1 MRIKITKREEG
12 SIPSE
17 SVVTIP
23 TARGAEVVVVH
34 HTQATDDSVE
44 AGFIGEK
51 GDQVLV
57 ELPRETLSGKW
68 RIWIPKTA
76 VAAA

>member
-17 SVVTIP
+17 TIVTIP
-23 TARGAEVVVVH
+23 TARGPEEVVVH
-34 HTQATDDSVE
+34 YTQASDDSVE

-57 ELPRETLSGKW
+57 ELPRETLSGRW
-68 RIWIPKTA
+68 RVWIPRTA

>member
-1 MRIKITKREEG
+1 MRVKITGREEG

-17 SVVTIP
+17 AVVTIS
-23 TARGAEVVVVH
+23 TTRGSEEVIVH
-34 HTQATDDSVE
+34 TSQASSDSVE

-51 GDQVLV
+51 GDEVLV

-68 RIWIPKTA
+68 RIWVPKDEVTD
-76 VAAA
+76 